1 MPQEKFRVQDSTS
14 KFLQVPTAVG
24 TPTFD
29 GRYLGTL
36 DIKGL
41 QDLLYLRYPGTHTFD
56 LERGTWGTQV
66 PLLSISELSKEGPQ
80 SKSTQS

>member
-1 MPQEKFRVQDSTS
+1 MLCDCVQVDTVGNSYRY
-14 KFLQVPTAVG
+14 LG

-66 PLLSISELSKEGPQ
+66 PLLSISELSKEGPDFRQ
-80 SKSTQS
+80 HEK

>member
-1 MPQEKFRVQDSTS
+1 MLCDCVQVDLPVNSYRY
-14 KFLQVPTAVG
+14 LG

-56 LERGTWGTQV
+56 LERGT
-66 PLLSISELSKEGPQ
+66 
-80 SKSTQS
+80 

>member
-1 MPQEKFRVQDSTS
+1 MYMYSYVVDLEATVGNSYRY
-14 KFLQVPTAVG
+14 LG

-41 QDLLYLRYPGTHTFD
+41 QDLLYLKYPDTHTFD
-56 LERGTWGTQV
+56 LERGT
-66 PLLSISELSKEGPQ
+66 
-80 SKSTQS
+80 

>member
-1 MPQEKFRVQDSTS
+1 MLCDCVQVDTVGNSYRY
-14 KFLQVPTAVG
+14 LG

-36 DIKGL
+36 DVKGL

-56 LERGTWGTQV
+56 LERGT
-66 PLLSISELSKEGPQ
+66 
-80 SKSTQS
+80 

>member
-1 MPQEKFRVQDSTS
+1 MLCDCV
-14 KFLQVPTAVG
+14 LQVATVGNSYRYLG

-56 LERGTWGTQV
+56 LERGT
-66 PLLSISELSKEGPQ
+66 
-80 SKSTQS
+80 

>member
-1 MPQEKFRVQDSTS
+1 MLCDCVQVDTVGNSYRY
-14 KFLQVPTAVG
+14 LG

-41 QDLLYLRYPGTHTFD
+41 EDLLYLRYPGTHTFD
-56 LERGTWGTQV
+56 LERGTRYLRYTGTPTFDFRIKQGR
-66 PLLSISELSKEGPQ
+66 P
-80 SKSTQS
+80 